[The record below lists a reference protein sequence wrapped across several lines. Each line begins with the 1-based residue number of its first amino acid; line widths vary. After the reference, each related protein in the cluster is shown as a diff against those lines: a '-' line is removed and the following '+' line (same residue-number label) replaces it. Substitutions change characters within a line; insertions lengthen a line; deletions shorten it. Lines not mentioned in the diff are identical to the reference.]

1 MKIFV
6 TGGAGFVGSHL
17 VTSLLAQ
24 GYDVTILDNL
34 SNCKK
39 EKISNLK
46 EKGARFI
53 LGDITDYNLISKK
66 IVDFDSVIHL
76 AAKISVSDSILF
88 PETTHTVNVTGT
100 LNLLRACVKNKVR
113 NVIAAS
119 SAAVYGN
126 QKILPMNETT
136 KTMPISPYGATKL
149 AMEHYLQ
156 AFSNCYSMNTISL
169 RFFNIFGK
177 GQSSEYAGVISKFL
191 NQINNNKP
199 LIIYGDGKNTRD
211 FVSVD
216 DVVRSIIL
224 AIKKIDS
231 KKGIKYNIATGN
243 SFSINE
249 LAKMMVSLSG
259 KKLEVLHKKSKKGD
273 IKHSKA
279 SINLA
284 KKDLGYAP
292 QVSLRSGLERLMSER
307 L

>member
-17 VTSLLAQ
+17 VSSLLAQ
-24 GYDVTILDNL
+24 DYDITIFDNL

-39 EKISNLK
+39 EKISSLK

-53 LGDITDYNLISKK
+53 LGDITDYNLILKK
-66 IVDFDSVIHL
+66 TAGFDSVIHL

-100 LNLLRACVKNKVR
+100 LNLLRACVKNKIR

-126 QKILPMNETT
+126 QKILPMNEDS

-156 AFSNCYSMNTISL
+156 AFSNCYPVNTISL
-169 RFFNIFGK
+169 RFFNIYGK
-177 GQSSEYAGVISKFL
+177 GQSPEYAGVISKFL
-191 NQINNNKP
+191 NQINNYKP

-224 AIKKIDS
+224 AIKKIED
-231 KKGIKYNIATGN
+231 KKGNRYNIATGN
-243 SFSINE
+243 SVSINE

-259 KKLEVLHKKSKKGD
+259 KKLDVLHKKPKKGD
-273 IKHSKA
+273 IKQSKA

-284 KKDLGYAP
+284 KKDLGYVP
-292 QVSLRSGLERLMSER
+292 QISLRRGLEKLMNER
-307 L
+307 S